1 MVRIKRLKQ
10 RQHWFQVAVE
20 QVPVG
25 WHKAYLGHQHK
36 EFQLI
41 FFYGSL
47 SDNGLLF
54 YSNDIVL
61 WKEAEILLMEVV
73 LVEVVAEIEEFILN
87 NLA

>member
-1 MVRIKRLKQ
+1 L
-10 RQHWFQVAVE
+10 
-20 QVPVG
+20 VG
-25 WHKAYLGHQHK
+25 IAYLGHQHK

-61 WKEAEILLMEVV
+61 LMEVV
-73 LVEVVAEIEEFILN
+73 LVEVVAEVEEFMLS
-87 NLA
+87 NLAEVYLAESESH